1 MWDTPASGAASTAA
15 STRPMGGIRK
25 HSISTCTCFV
35 IKRRKTGGERMREMK
50 TRGRGLPACAVMVL
64 VKAVSEEDG

>member
-15 STRPMGGIRK
+15 STRPIGRIRK

-35 IKRRKTGGERMREMK
+35 IKRRKTGGERM
-50 TRGRGLPACAVMVL
+50 
-64 VKAVSEEDG
+64 